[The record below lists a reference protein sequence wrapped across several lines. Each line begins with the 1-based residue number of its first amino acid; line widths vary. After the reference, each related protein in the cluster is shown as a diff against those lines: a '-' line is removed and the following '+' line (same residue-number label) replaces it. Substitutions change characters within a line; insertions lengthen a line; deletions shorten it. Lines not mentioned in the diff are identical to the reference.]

1 MRFTIPSIATMLF
14 ISSYSIVDGAFIS
27 NFVGTDALAS
37 INILMPVMSL
47 LSAVSFMFSTGGSA
61 YVANLLGKGEPEKA
75 RGAFSLLLLTI
86 SVVSL
91 LFTVIGF
98 VFANDLVEALGAG
111 DVLRDS
117 ALEYAYGFL
126 PFVPF
131 LVIQFVM
138 TQFLIVAGKPGISL
152 LVSVAGGLTNI
163 LLDYL
168 LIVVL
173 GMGLTGAAVASGTG
187 SLVPAVAGIAFFLNR
202 DREVRITRP
211 SKDLK
216 AISSTCSN
224 GMSEMAGEL
233 SGGVTTLCYNL
244 VMMSY
249 IGPDGVSA
257 ITILSYVQFL
267 ALAAIIGYSNGI
279 APVMSYDHGSGDKEG
294 MNKVFRFSLRFVMV
308 LSIAVFVIMEL
319 FSHQI
324 AGFFAESSESVMGIT
339 VYGARVF
346 SIGFLFM
353 GLNVYASS
361 LFTSLSNG
369 PVSAL
374 ISLIR
379 SLVLLIPLIIVLPAV
394 FGIDSVW
401 FAVPI
406 TELVTAIVAIYLVL
420 RHSGR
425 YGYMKPIGRSG

>member
-1 MRFTIPSIATMLF
+1 MLF

-47 LSAVSFMFSTGGSA
+47 LSAVGFMFSTGGSA

-75 RGAFSLLLLTI
+75 RGALSLLLLTLAVI
-86 SVVSL
+86 SIVI
-91 LFTVIGF
+91 TVIGY
-98 VFANDLVEALGAG
+98 VFADDLIELLGAG

-126 PFVPF
+126 PFVLF

-138 TQFLIVAGKPGISL
+138 TQFLIVAGKPGMSL
-152 LVSVAGGLTNI
+152 FVSVAGGLTNI
-163 LLDYL
+163 FLDYL
-168 LIVVL
+168 LIVVFD
-173 GMGLTGAAVASGTG
+173 MGLTGAAIASGTG
-187 SLVPAVAGIAFFLNR
+187 SLVPSIAGIVFLLDR
-202 DREVRITRP
+202 RREVHITKP

-216 AISSTCSN
+216 AITSTCSN
-224 GMSEMAGEL
+224 GISEMAGEL
-233 SGGVTTLCYNL
+233 SGGVTILCYNL
-244 VMMSY
+244 VMMNY
-249 IGPDGVSA
+249 LGPDGVSA

-279 APVMSYDHGSGDKEG
+279 APVMSYDHGSGDKDG
-294 MNKVFRFSLRFVMV
+294 MNKVFKFSLRFVAV
-308 LSIAVFVIMEL
+308 LSIAVFVVMEL
-319 FSHQI
+319 FAHQI
-324 AGFFAESSESVMGIT
+324 AGLFAGSSDSVMDIT
-339 VYGARVF
+339 VYGARIF

-353 GLNVYASS
+353 GLNVYGSS

-379 SLVLLIPLIIVLPAV
+379 SLVLLIPLIIALPAL
-394 FGIDSVW
+394 FGIDAVW
-401 FAVPI
+401 FAVPL
-406 TELVTAIVAIYLVL
+406 TELVSAVLVVYLML
-420 RHSGR
+420 RYSGR
-425 YGYMKPIGRSG
+425 YGYMKPVGMSG